1 MKLQAQ
7 IKKDLPSAMKVKDDV
22 KKDTLRVVIGELGR
36 SDKKELS
43 DDEVIKVL
51 RKLIKSEKEVLEKK
65 GDDSDSEYIRIIE
78 SYLPKMA
85 TNEEV
90 KTWVEQNIDFSQFK
104 NKMQAM
110 GLIMKHFGSLADGNM
125 VRKILQEM

>member
-7 IKKDLPSAMKVKDDV
+7 IKKDLPSAIKVKDDV

-51 RKLIKSEKEVLEKK
+51 RKLIKSEKSYCQELCMEKLG
-65 GDDSDSEYIRIIE
+65 GDPFFFNS
-78 SYLPKMA
+78 
-85 TNEEV
+85 
-90 KTWVEQNIDFSQFK
+90 IDKVYSPDYFC
-104 NKMQAM
+104 
-110 GLIMKHFGSLADGNM
+110 
-125 VRKILQEM
+125 